1 MLASISDVKLEV
13 PLGADAD
20 PLLCA
25 TGGRQGNGRHHLA
38 SLQWLAGVLAA
49 GAAVF
54 CAACSSS
61 LWPATYFVRVQQ
73 VLACLR
79 PWDGLSVQVQTQSS
93 SDGEQQS
100 FRRQLAEAV
109 KGLET
114 IEWLVPPMLQAR

>member
-1 MLASISDVKLEV
+1 MACWSSCSRCGRV
-13 PLGADAD
+13 
-20 PLLCA
+20 LCCI
-25 TGGRQGNGRHHLA
+25 
-38 SLQWLAGVLAA
+38 V
-49 GAAVF
+49 
-54 CAACSSS
+54 SS
-61 LWPATYFVRVQQ
+61 LRSATNFVRVQQ